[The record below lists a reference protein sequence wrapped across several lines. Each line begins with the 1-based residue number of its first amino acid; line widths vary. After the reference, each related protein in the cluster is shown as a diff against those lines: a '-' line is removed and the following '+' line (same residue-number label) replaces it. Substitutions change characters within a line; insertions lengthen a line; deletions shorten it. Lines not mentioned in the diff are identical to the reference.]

1 MESEIWKPIIGYE
14 NKYEVSNMGNV
25 RSLYY
30 INKMIYKKRP
40 SPIYLKPIRSGPK
53 TGSGYLNVYLYKEN
67 KRIFRR
73 IHHLVLENFVGPRPP
88 NHEGSHLNGIS
99 TDNRASNLA
108 WLTRTQNIRQKF
120 DHGTMVMGSKH
131 KHSKLNEAIVMDILV
146 RVASGE
152 LQKHVAKRYNIT
164 AQVINK
170 ICRGENWKHVFTE
183 FQTLNKWKAK

>member
-1 MESEIWKPIIGYE
+1 MENEIWKPIIGYE

-40 SPIYLKPIRSGPK
+40 SPIYLKPIRSGAK
-53 TGSGYLNVYLYKEN
+53 TGQRYLRVCLYKKN

-73 IHHLVLENFVGPRPP
+73 IHHLVLETFVGPRPP

-108 WLTRTQNIRQKF
+108 WLTHTQNIRQKF

-131 KHSKLNEAIVMDILV
+131 KHSKLNETIVMDILV

-170 ICRGENWKHVFTE
+170 ICRGKNWKHVFAE
-183 FQTLNKWKAK
+183 FQTINKWKAK